1 MERYPEIQKRISPFF
16 YRGYSTEETLNE
28 LKITYTFEIE
38 GLSEFTP
45 TWIFPKNGNTQVK
58 WMKTH

>member
-1 MERYPEIQKRISPFF
+1 MERYLKFRKEYPRFF

-45 TWIFPKNGNTQVK
+45 TWTFPK
-58 WMKTH
+58 MEIHR